1 MTLFMVSW
9 SGCDPKT
16 GGPDDGDSDT
26 EVPTE
31 PEPTSNQAQ
40 LNFIWMSTTDPAL
53 NTMVGAILEIYDQ
66 DGNQMSMG
74 VDVRSN
80 TDVVFDWNPGVLFNI
95 GKTYVFKL
103 KDPAGNLV
111 DTGTFDPSLAIDQDE
126 FALVTSK
133 CIFFL
138 QLSWQI
144 A

>member
-1 MTLFMVSW
+1 MTIFMVSW

-16 GGPDDGDSDT
+16 GGPDDGDTGT
-26 EVPTE
+26 EVPIE

-80 TDVVFDWNPGVLFNI
+80 TDVVFDWNPGVLFNV
-95 GKTYVFKL
+95 GKSYVFKL

-111 DTGTFDPSLAIDQDE
+111 DTGTFDPSVAIDQDE

>member
-1 MTLFMVSW
+1 MVSW
-9 SGCDPKT
+9 SGCEPNT
-16 GGPDDGDSDT
+16 GGPDEGDSGTDNP
-26 EVPTE
+26 EE
-31 PEPTSNQAQ
+31 PAPTSNQAQ
-40 LNFIWMSTTDPAL
+40 VNFVWMSTTDASL
-53 NTMVGAILEIYDQ
+53 NSMVGAILEIYDQ

-80 TDVVFDWNPGVLFNI
+80 TDVVFDWNPGVVFNVGQSYI
-95 GKTYVFKL
+95 FKL
-103 KDPAGNLV
+103 KDPVGNLV
-111 DTGTFDPSLAIDQDE
+111 DSGTFDPSLAIDQDE